1 MDKLLD
7 TYLEKKNLNR
17 YQIAKETGVAPTT
30 LQRSSDKDALAINPR
45 VYAAIAQVLNQT
57 PGKIFDS
64 IIKLEEDTDMTTE
77 EAKLLLSKTLADLNI
92 DAFVSIEDM
101 GDYESVVAEITLPSE
116 ETVRFAVNMLP
127 DQDITRYDVLN
138 DLSDAM
144 EDFPTN
150 QDDLDL
156 NDHSEP
162 KLIDAEAMVVDE
174 VDQAYLNDLSKNIFS
189 IRKRG

>member
-7 TYLEKKNLNR
+7 AYLEKKNLNR

-57 PGKIFDS
+57 PGQIFDS

-77 EAKLLLSKTLADLNI
+77 EAKLLLSKTLADLNA
-92 DAFVSIEDM
+92 DAFVSVEDM

-116 ETVRFAVNMLP
+116 ETVRFAVNMFD
-127 DQDITRYDVLN
+127 DQNVTRFDVF
-138 DLSDAM
+138 DALSDAM
-144 EDFPTN
+144 KDFPTDEN
-150 QDDLDL
+150 QVTQRDPSVEVPLVDV
-156 NDHSEP
+156 EP
-162 KLIDAEAMVVDE
+162 IAVSQQDSD
-174 VDQAYLNDLSKNIFS
+174 YLNDLSNKLFKL
-189 IRKRG
+189 RK